1 MKPQKSLGRRGAVAA
16 VIGVLAVVLIGVA
29 GMALDMTRAYM
40 VSSRLKTSVDATALF
55 AAREINN
62 ANRDARAIELF
73 WVNYRRNMA
82 ATTSYV
88 SSTAQNPVIT
98 ALDASRIQ
106 VTGTATLD
114 TTLFNVISRRTMT
127 VNVASIAQRQGSGL
141 EVALVM
147 DTTSSMASASNI
159 PGLTKLQAAQQAVGS
174 LLEILYGGAD
184 TQRNLWVS
192 VVPHSRQINIGTQ
205 HSSLLNTSG
214 IANWDVNSWGGCVQ
228 SRYTASHDIDDTG
241 PTTAET
247 QLRPYYWPTTYR
259 QVGTRPA
266 TGSSSSY
273 CQAYALQSGDTVR
286 YCYGDNDWIPN
297 PTSAQRTL
305 LNTNPLQTS
314 LRNSG
319 LAEAATRGPSLH
331 CTVSPL
337 LPLTASRATV
347 LARVNALVTPQV
359 SVGTQILTGLQ
370 GAWYTISP
378 NWQGYWQASNPVDTP
393 PLPLA
398 YNTPNMRK
406 AIVIMTDGD
415 NNWHLSTQH
424 NANVRGSSSGTDLT
438 YGPYGRS
445 GTWNGANLRNASG
458 TQITVTATSQSTA
471 DTALNTRFSQ
481 LCTAIKNANILVY
494 VIGFEVATANRTM
507 LQNCATTT
515 SSPYYLE
522 APTAS
527 ALAGAFNTVAQSLSN
542 LRLSE

>member
-16 VIGVLAVVLIGVA
+16 VIAVLAVVLIGVA

-40 VSSRLKTSVDATALF
+40 VSGRLKTAVDATALF

-62 ANRDARAIELF
+62 ADRDTRATELF
-73 WVNYRRNMA
+73 WVNYRRNLA
-82 ATTSYV
+82 ATTSYI

-141 EVALVM
+141 EVALVV

-205 HSSLLNTSG
+205 HSALLNTSG
-214 IANWDVNSWGGCVQ
+214 IANWDVNAWGGCVQ

-286 YCYGDNDWIPN
+286 YCYGDNDWLPN
-297 PTSAQRTL
+297 PTSSQRTL
-305 LNTNPLQTS
+305 LNSNPLQTS
-314 LRNSG
+314 LRNAG
-319 LAEAATRGPSLH
+319 LTEAQAKEKGLDVKTGKLTLGGVGAGTVYDDRDGMVKLVVDKEYGEIVGAHIVGNSACDMIAELVA
-331 CTVSPL
+331 VM
-337 LPLTASRATV
+337 
-347 LARVNALVTPQV
+347 ALEGGIQE
-359 SVGTQILTGLQ
+359 LQ
-370 GAWYTISP
+370 RIMHPHPTISE
-378 NWQGYWQASNPVDTP
+378 AVLDAARAVD
-393 PLPLA
+393 
-398 YNTPNMRK
+398 K
-406 AIVIMTDGD
+406 
-415 NNWHLSTQH
+415 W
-424 NANVRGSSSGTDLT
+424 
-438 YGPYGRS
+438 
-445 GTWNGANLRNASG
+445 
-458 TQITVTATSQSTA
+458 ATHA
-471 DTALNTRFSQ
+471 
-481 LCTAIKNANILVY
+481 
-494 VIGFEVATANRTM
+494 
-507 LQNCATTT
+507 
-515 SSPYYLE
+515 
-522 APTAS
+522 
-527 ALAGAFNTVAQSLSN
+527 
-542 LRLSE
+542 